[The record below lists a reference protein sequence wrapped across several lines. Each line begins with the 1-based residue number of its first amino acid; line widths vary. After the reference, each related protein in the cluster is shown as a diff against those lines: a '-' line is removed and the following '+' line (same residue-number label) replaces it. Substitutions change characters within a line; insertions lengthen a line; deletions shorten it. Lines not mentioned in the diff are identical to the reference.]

1 MASNFEYLLHKKG
14 YQHFAQAAIE
24 AEKCLAVS
32 PASSAIHARKA
43 LELGVKF
50 IYSVEKDL
58 KIPYRETL
66 SALIHDYN
74 FKDIIG
80 IQLFYLIK
88 FIVKLGNASVHS
100 NSPIKHDDAVLAL
113 RNLHNFCD
121 WIDYSYSEEYEQ
133 KNFDASIL
141 PSPSY
146 EKQTRE
152 QLQKLEE
159 ALNSKTQSIEEL
171 TKANNALMAKLQELK
186 ESNQNQRIFKIDEI
200 SEAETRKKYIDV
212 ALAEAGWR
220 IADSG
225 VMFPNCYTE
234 VQVDGMPNT
243 TGKGFIDYVLYGQ
256 DNVPLAVVE
265 AKKASVDT
273 MVGSQQAKLYADCL
287 EKQYGRRPLIFT
299 TNGFDIFYTNDY
311 QHEARRLVSGFF
323 TQDELQL
330 EIDRRK
336 NRIPLTNIEINDDI
350 TNRPYQKEAIISA
363 CEDIEKHHRKFL
375 IVQATGTGKT
385 RVSISLVDVLLK
397 HNYIK
402 NILFLADRTAL
413 VRQAK
418 RNFVDLLPNLTCCN
432 LMENKEDPEQC
443 RMIFSTYPTIMNA
456 IDDTKR
462 KDGNKLF
469 TPGHFDMIILDEAHR
484 SVYNKYQDIFNY
496 FDAMILGLTATPK
509 SELDKDTYAVFDL
522 EKDNPTYAYE
532 LEKAVE
538 EGYLVNYT
546 TLEYKDK
553 IMENGVHYDELSE
566 EEKRHF
572 EDTFADDPAV
582 TANKKVPNTAVNK
595 WLFNQ
600 ETIDNM
606 LKELMDKG
614 LKVNGGDT
622 LGKTIIF
629 ARSSLHAKA
638 IVERFN
644 KLFPEYGGDFIKQI
658 DYSIKYA
665 DTLLDDFSTK
675 EKYPQI
681 AVSVDMLDTGIDVP
695 EILNLVFYKKV
706 KSYAKFWQMIGRGTR
721 LCKDLFGPGQDK
733 EKFLILD
740 FCSNFDYFRVN
751 TNGKDNGMQ
760 LGLVERIFNTK
771 VEILRSLQNKEYTDN
786 DDYVKFRKNLA
797 EGVCY
802 EVVILNDESFRVKMR
817 REYVDI
823 YRNIENWQDL
833 DSIKI
838 SDIKQNIS
846 PIIQPADKDEL
857 ARRFDYVMYSIILGT
872 LNKTSIAKPVN
883 IVIASCQQLASKYT
897 IPQVAAKK
905 EIIEKILKEGY
916 WEESRLPDYEQA
928 RQALRELMQ
937 FLDTGKGQKI
947 YYTHFDDEI
956 QTVTE
961 GAPIVYGSNSLKPYK
976 ERVKDYLKEH
986 EDTLAV
992 YKLRNNKQLTTNDL
1006 EMLEKILWEELG
1018 SKEDYTK
1025 DYGEK
1030 PVGMLV
1036 REIVG
1041 MEQSAVNEAFSEFIS
1056 AGNLN
1061 SKQIDFVN
1069 MIITYIV
1076 KNGNI
1081 VDVKTTFSQ
1090 QPFKG
1095 FGGGVSVLFKGKMP
1109 VVKNIM
1115 DRVAQIKKNAEE
1127 VSKAL

>member
-1 MASNFEYLLHKKG
+1 MASNFAYLLHKDG
-14 YQHFAQAAIE
+14 YKHFVKAAIN
-24 AEKCLAVS
+24 AEKSLAVS
-32 PASSAIHARKA
+32 PDSAAFNARKA
-43 LELGVKF
+43 LEQGVKF

-58 KIPYRETL
+58 TIPYNETL

-74 FKDIIG
+74 FKGMIG
-80 IQLFYLIK
+80 NKLFYLIK
-88 FIVKLGNASVHS
+88 FIVKLGNLAAHT
-100 NSPIKHDDAVLAL
+100 NTPIKHDEAVLSL
-113 RNLHNFCD
+113 RNLHSFFD
-121 WIDYSYSEEYEQ
+121 WIDYSYSEEYVQ
-133 KNFDASIL
+133 HDFDASIL
-141 PSPSY
+141 PSPAAARQKK
-146 EKQTRE
+146 EK
-152 QLQKLEE
+152 LQKLAE
-159 ALNSKTQSIEEL
+159 ALNSKSQSIEEL
-171 TKANNALMAKLQELK
+171 TKANKALMAQIQALK
-186 ESNQNQRIFKIDEI
+186 EANQQQRTFQIDKI
-200 SEAETRKKYIDV
+200 SESETRKKYIDV

-234 VQVDGMPNT
+234 VPVEGMPNA
-243 TGKGFIDYVLYGQ
+243 TGKGFVDYVLYGQ
-256 DNVPLAVVE
+256 DQIPLAVVE
-265 AKKASVDT
+265 AKKASVDPIA
-273 MVGSQQAKLYADCL
+273 GSQQAKLYADCL

-311 QHEARRLVSGFF
+311 QQEARRLVYGFF

-330 EIDRRK
+330 EVDRRK
-336 NRIPLTNIEINDDI
+336 SRIPLSSIEIDDNI

-363 CEDIEKHHRKFL
+363 CEDIENHHRKLL

-397 HNYIK
+397 HNYVK
-402 NILFLADRTAL
+402 NVLFLADRTAL
-413 VRQAK
+413 VRQGK
-418 RNFVDLLPNLTCCN
+418 RNYVDLLPNLTCCN
-432 LMENKEDPEQC
+432 LMENKDDPEQC

-484 SVYNKYQDIFNY
+484 SVYNKYQDIFHY

-509 SELDKDTYAVFDL
+509 SEIDKDTYAVFDL
-522 EKDNPTYAYE
+522 EKGNPTYAYE
-532 LEKAVE
+532 LERAVE
-538 EGYLVNYT
+538 EGYLVTYST
-546 TLEYKDK
+546 IEYKDK
-553 IMENGVHYDELSE
+553 IMENGIHYDELSE
-566 EEKRHF
+566 EDKRHF
-572 EDTFADDPAV
+572 EDTFADDPAISV
-582 TANKKVPNTAVNK
+582 NKQVPNTAVNK

-644 KLFPEYGGDFIKQI
+644 ALFPEYGSEFIKQI

-675 EKYPQI
+675 DKYPQI

-740 FCSNFDYFRVN
+740 FCGNFDYFRVN
-751 TNGKDNGMQ
+751 TNGQDNGMQ
-760 LGLVERIFNTK
+760 VGLVERIFNTK
-771 VEILRSLQNKEYTDN
+771 VEILRALQEQEYTSDEE
-786 DDYVKFRKNLA
+786 YVKFRQNLV
-797 EGVCY
+797 EEVCH
-802 EVVILNDESFRVKMR
+802 EVIILNDDSFRVKMR
-817 REYVDI
+817 REYVDT
-823 YRNIENWQDL
+823 YRNLDNWREL
-833 DSIKI
+833 DVVKV
-838 SDIKQNIS
+838 SDIKKNIS
-846 PIIQPADKDEL
+846 PIIQPQDKDEL
-857 ARRFDYVMYSIILGT
+857 ARRFDYVMYSIMLGT
-872 LNKTSIAKPVN
+872 LNKTSIAKPAN
-883 IVIASCQQLASKYT
+883 IVVASCQQLTTKYT
-897 IPQVAAKK
+897 IPQVAAKR
-905 EIIEKILKEGY
+905 EIIEKILKDSY

-937 FLDTGKGQKI
+937 FLDSGKGQTI

-956 QTVTE
+956 QTVAE
-961 GAPIVYGSNSLKPYK
+961 GAPIIYGSNALKSYK
-976 ERVKDYLKEH
+976 ERVKSYLKEH
-986 EDTLAV
+986 ADTLAV
-992 YKLRNNKQLTTNDL
+992 HKLRNNKQLTTTDL

-1018 SKEDYTK
+1018 SKDDYTK

-1069 MIITYIV
+1069 MIINYIV

-1095 FGGGVSVLFKGKMP
+1095 FGGGVGVLFKDKMP
-1109 VVKNIM
+1109 IVKNIM

-1127 VSKAL
+1127 IAQAL